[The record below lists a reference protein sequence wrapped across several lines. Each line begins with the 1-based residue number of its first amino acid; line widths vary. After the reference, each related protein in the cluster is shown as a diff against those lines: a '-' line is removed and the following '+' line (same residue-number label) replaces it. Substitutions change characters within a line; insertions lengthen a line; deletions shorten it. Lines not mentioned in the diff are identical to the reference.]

1 MNEANRKKQK
11 SLQDLHNSME
21 LRRVEKHKRQDTRSL
36 RSLVIE
42 AGGRRWRNPSP
53 APGRSSP
60 DGSSAERSSPE
71 RSPEQTT

>member
-42 AGGRRWRNPSP
+42 ARGRRWRNPSP
-53 APGRSSP
+53 VPGRSSPERSSP
-60 DGSSAERSSPE
+60 DGSSTVSLKP
-71 RSPEQTT
+71 